1 MTRLQR
7 MSLLGLAA
15 VGSLMANVAMAAS
28 SLQDLN
34 FTALGGDRMELKLDF
49 VGGVPEVKGYRIETP
64 PRITIDLL
72 DTSSQL
78 DKRRFDLG
86 LSGVDELVALEAG
99 SRTRLVMKLNQSKP
113 YVTRTE
119 GNSLYVII
127 GEQGGAPGAQPAAAS
142 QASAANVP
150 PDNRALEVASEPAVS
165 GIDFRRGTDGEG
177 RVVINFNRS
186 NVESRVTERGRKIY
200 VDIKGVK
207 LPPEMNQVLD
217 VGDFATP
224 VTRIDPQRTRD
235 GVRMVVDAS
244 GYYTQLATQA
254 GNELVLEVKP
264 LTREE
269 QAERIKD
276 KFPYTGKKISLNF
289 QNIEVRS
296 VLQIIADFTGLNLVA
311 SDNVTGNVTLNLK
324 EVPWDQALDLVLKS
338 NGLASRRMGNVLMV
352 APAEEL
358 AALERKELEANQQVK
373 ELAPMTTEY
382 IQMRY
387 AKAADL
393 AALLR
398 GEGGIGLLSER
409 GRVMVDERTN
419 TMLIQDTR
427 DTLESIRGTLEYLDI
442 PVRQVQIEARIVIAR
457 SSVSS
462 EIGVNWGLSNSSNGK
477 FGLEGASTGTTSNG
491 GLSVDLGDDS
501 SPGSTFSFG
510 YLSGDILLDLE
521 LSALESEGKSQ
532 TISQPKIIT
541 ANQKKAVIKQGQE
554 IPYEEA
560 TSSGATNIEFK
571 EAVLAL
577 EVTPQIT
584 PDNRIIMDLLINND
598 DVSDD
603 SFNGEPA
610 IDTNEIETQVLVN
623 DGETVVL
630 GGILTSEQI
639 RSVFKTPFLGDLPVI
654 GNLFRYTE
662 ESNEKVELL
671 VFITPKIIED
681 GLAVR

>member
-1 MTRLQR
+1 MTRLKQ
-7 MSLLGLAA
+7 MSLLGLVAFGALMTNAA
-15 VGSLMANVAMAAS
+15 LAAS
-28 SLQDLN
+28 TLKDLE
-34 FTALGGDRMELKLDF
+34 FTSLGGDRMELKLDF
-49 VGGVPEVKGYRIETP
+49 AGGVPEVKGYRIETP
-64 PRITIDLL
+64 PRITIDLM
-72 DTSSQL
+72 DTHSQL
-78 DKRRFDLG
+78 EKRRFDLG
-86 LSGVDELVALEAG
+86 LNGVDELVALEAG

-127 GEQGGAPGAQPAAAS
+127 GEQGGPVATQSSVAAQNNAPTAS
-142 QASAANVP
+142 N
-150 PDNRALEVASEPAVS
+150 DALEVASEPSIS
-165 GIDFRRGTDGEG
+165 GIDFRRGTEGEG
-177 RVVINFNRS
+177 RVVLNFNRS

-200 VDIKGVK
+200 VDLKGVK
-207 LPPEMNQVLD
+207 LPPELNQVLD

-235 GVRMVVDAS
+235 GIRLVVDAS
-244 GYYTQLATQA
+244 GYYTQIATQA

-382 IQMRY
+382 IQVRY

-427 DTLESIRGTLEYLDI
+427 DTLEEIRGTLEYLDI

-462 EIGVNWGLSNSSNGK
+462 EIGVNWGISANNTGK
-477 FGLEGASTGTTSNG
+477 LDLGGASSGTSDGG

-501 SPGSTFSFG
+501 NPGSTFSFG

-681 GLAVR
+681 GLTVR

>member
-15 VGSLMANVAMAAS
+15 FGTLMANVALAAS
-28 SLQDLN
+28 TLKDLE
-34 FTALGGDRMELKLDF
+34 FTSLGGDRMELKLDF
-49 VGGVPEVKGYRIETP
+49 AGGVPEVKGYRIETP
-64 PRITIDLL
+64 PRITIDLM
-72 DTSSQL
+72 DTHSQL
-78 DKRRFDLG
+78 EKRRFNLG
-86 LSGVDELVALEAG
+86 LNGVEELVALEAG

-119 GNSLYVII
+119 GNSLYVIV
-127 GEQGGAPGAQPAAAS
+127 GEQGGPVATQSPAATQNAAS
-142 QASAANVP
+142 VSGS
-150 PDNRALEVASEPAVS
+150 DALEVASEPSIS
-165 GIDFRRGTDGEG
+165 GIDFRRGTEGEG
-177 RVVINFNRS
+177 RVVLNFNRS

-200 VDIKGVK
+200 VDLKGVT
-207 LPPEMNQVLD
+207 LPPELNQVLD

-235 GVRMVVDAS
+235 GVRLVVDAS
-244 GYYTQLATQA
+244 GYYTQIATQA

-338 NGLASRRMGNVLMV
+338 NGLGSRRMGNVLMV

-358 AALERKELEANQQVK
+358 ASLERKELEANQQVK

-382 IQMRY
+382 VQVRY

-427 DTLESIRGTLEYLDI
+427 DTLEEIRGTLEYLDI

-462 EIGVNWGLSNSSNGK
+462 EIGVNWGVSSGGSGGNLDLS
-477 FGLEGASTGTTSNG
+477 GASTGTSDSG

-501 SPGSTFSFG
+501 SPSSTFSFG

-541 ANQKKAVIKQGQE
+541 ANQKKAIIKQGQE

-681 GLAVR
+681 GLTVR